1 MANNKKESESF
12 PGIRLPGTSA
22 SDLRGKQSVRT
33 TFKLSARTISAV
45 SIVATHLGIKQK
57 SLFDHLIEDIQSLSS
72 IADKIRHAETRGQ
85 RNADRGAGRGV
96 QKTYVISRKSLRS
109 LDQISKDYDTPRDML
124 VEYSVQRLL
133 PIIKREREKHKNR
146 KEIFSALEQYLTMG
160 RQIRDEAVN
169 RLGEDDPVSLKLK
182 AALATTENAYK
193 DIAQFIERGSII
205 EDF

>member
-1 MANNKKESESF
+1 MADNKKEQAHF

-33 TFKLSARTISAV
+33 TFKLSARTIDAV

-72 IADKIRHAETRGQ
+72 IADRIRNTEIERQ
-85 RNADRGAGRGV
+85 RGV

-109 LDQISKDYDTPRDML
+109 LDQISKDYDTPRDIL

-133 PIIKREREKHKNR
+133 PIIDREREKHKGR
-146 KEIFSALEQYLTMG
+146 KKIFSALEQYVAMG
-160 RQIRDEAVN
+160 QQIRDESMKV
-169 RLGEDDPVSLKLK
+169 LGEDDPVHLKLK
-182 AALATTENAYK
+182 AAVAATENTYR
-193 DIAQFIERGSII
+193 DIASFIERGSII